1 MTSTTASKDSAP
13 AGLAALVKQ
22 LRPKQWAKNAIVF
35 APLLFSGNF
44 SNLHLIQQASLC
56 AIAMCAISSAVYTI
70 NDLAD
75 IKADRAHPSKCKRPL
90 ASGNITVP
98 QALILVVLL
107 LVTGFGCAFIVRPT
121 IDLICLT
128 YLVIN
133 LLYSFKL
140 KHHPIIDILCIASGF
155 VLRAV
160 AGAAAVHVVPSA
172 WFLLCTTF
180 GALFLGLEKR
190 RYEAVLLAD
199 KSGEHRKSLQ
209 RYSPALIQRLESL
222 ITPSLLATYSF
233 YTFQSTSAHHGQWMM
248 ITIPIV
254 LYGIMRYQLLSDLGA
269 ATGAP
274 EDILW
279 KDRPIQLTILIWI
292 LACSFVIY
300 GDPEVWTKNIS
311 HTLDSLRPQPSA
323 PIIN

>member
-1 MTSTTASKDSAP
+1 MASSIVTPKTAVS
-13 AGLAALVKQ
+13 GLAALIKQ

-44 SNLHLIQQASLC
+44 TSVQLTGQALLC
-56 AIAMCAISSAVYTI
+56 AIAMCAISSAIYTI
-70 NDLAD
+70 NDLVD
-75 IKADRAHPSKCKRPL
+75 IEADRAHPTKCNRPL
-90 ASGNITVP
+90 AAGVVSVP
-98 QALILVVLL
+98 QALALVAFLL
-107 LVTGFGCAFIVRPT
+107 IAGFGCAFMVRPT
-121 IDLICLT
+121 IDLICLI
-128 YLVIN
+128 YLLIN

-140 KHHPIIDILCIASGF
+140 KNHAIIDILCIASGF

-172 WFLLCTTF
+172 WFLICTTF

-190 RYEAVLLAD
+190 RYEAALLAD
-199 KSGEHRKSLQ
+199 KSGQHRKALQ
-209 RYSPALIQRLESL
+209 KYSPELIQRLESL

-254 LYGIMRYQLLSDLGA
+254 LYGVMRYQLLSDKGA
-269 ATGAP
+269 ATGTP

-279 KDRPIQLTILIWI
+279 KDRPIQITIVLWV
-292 LACSFVIY
+292 LACALVIY
-300 GDPEVWTKNIS
+300 GDPQAWTITVS
-311 HTLDSLRPQPSA
+311 HTLDSLRMSH
-323 PIIN
+323 